1 MARRPP
7 SGRAEESARLRA
19 PGPDPTA
26 RLRLE
31 RETDPHMD
39 SALLFTGRG
48 SEPAAVWLFRD
59 PDGSLSLS
67 ETASA
72 RPRGAAA
79 GGSAAR
85 LHAARGEVGRAARR
99 ARGPAAGARRPR
111 DPLCGEPGLEHFSV
125 RWIR

>member
-1 MARRPP
+1 MARRPS

-19 PGPDPTA
+19 PGPGPAA

-48 SEPAAVWLFRD
+48 GEPAAVWLFRD

-67 ETASA
+67 ETAASRPA
-72 RPRGAAA
+72 RGLAVPGQA
-79 GGSAAR
+79 AAR
-85 LHAARGEVGRAARR
+85 LAIMLLEERLAGQPDALAALRQALDDREIPYAVN
-99 ARGPAAGARRPR
+99 R
-111 DPLCGEPGLEHFSV
+111 D
-125 RWIR
+125 

>member
-72 RPRGAAA
+72 RPARGLAVPRQAV
-79 GGSAAR
+79 AR
-85 LHAARGEVGRAARR
+85 LAFMLLEERLAGQPDALAALRQALDDREIPYAVNRN
-99 ARGPAAGARRPR
+99 
-111 DPLCGEPGLEHFSV
+111 
-125 RWIR
+125 

>member
-1 MARRPP
+1 MAGRLP

-19 PGPDPTA
+19 PGPDPA

-31 RETDPHMD
+31 RETDPRMD

-67 ETASA
+67 ETAA
-72 RPRGAAA
+72 GRPASGLAVPRQAV
-79 GGSAAR
+79 AR
-85 LHAARGEVGRAARR
+85 LAFMLLAERLAGQPDALAALRQAVDDHEIPYAVN
-99 ARGPAAGARRPR
+99 R
-111 DPLCGEPGLEHFSV
+111 D
-125 RWIR
+125 